1 MILVPARFAAGLV
14 ALLILMA
21 AAEAAAQTSPVA
33 LDEAALRALLPGST
47 MSAINSRGQRYRESY
62 GADGRF
68 TASSTRQDGTCCIS
82 DGGKWEIE
90 AGQFCRQYDTWGDR
104 RRFCHTIGRS
114 AEGYVDMR
122 NGARMEFSR

>member
-1 MILVPARFAAGLV
+1 MMLFSLRLTIGPV
-14 ALLILMA
+14 AICVLMA
-21 AAEAAAQTSPVA
+21 AANAVAQTPPVP
-33 LDEAALRALLPGST
+33 LDEAALRVLVSGST
-47 MSAINSRGQRYRESY
+47 MTAVNSRGQRYREIF

-90 AGQFCRQYDTWGDR
+90 AGQLCRQYDTWGDR
-104 RRFCHTIGRS
+104 RRFCHLVGRS

-122 NGARMEFSR
+122 NGARLEFSR